1 MVDRAESAQRSPG
14 QATARRAPAAECCVV
29 LMMKAA
35 AQSKRRLAAEIGA
48 ERATQ
53 VARYLIDCARED
65 LESWRGPVC
74 LAPADAAEVAALGSP
89 SVAALIVQRG
99 DNLGERI
106 NHVNAEL
113 VVRGV
118 ERQLFVGIDC
128 PAIDVGYLE
137 RAAAALSEGDV
148 VFGPAVDGGVVLMGV
163 RGRWPDLS
171 PLPWSTG
178 ELLHALESICVAA
191 GARAALLE
199 PLRDVDTLEDLLA
212 FRAALAGDSRP
223 ARRALSR
230 WLAQQRDLRGK

>member
-1 MVDRAESAQRSPG
+1 MVHRAELAQRSSG
-14 QATARRAPAAECCVV
+14 RATAPRDPAAECCVV

-53 VARYLIDCARED
+53 AAEHLIACARED

-74 LAPADAAEVAALGSP
+74 LAPSDAAEVAALGSRC
-89 SVAALIVQRG
+89 VAALIVQRG

-113 VVRGV
+113 AGRGV

-128 PAIDVGYLE
+128 PAVDVGYLE
-137 RAAAALSEGDV
+137 RAAAALTECDV

-163 RGRWPDLS
+163 RGRWPDLA

-178 ELLHALESICVAA
+178 ALLRALEAVCVAA

-212 FRAALAGDSRP
+212 LRAALAGDSRP

-230 WLAQQRDLRGK
+230 WLAQRRDLQRK